1 MSEVEKRI
9 YKRDELLGK
18 QVIGN
23 DARIVGAVTDIAY
36 DNGGRSGLVVKG
48 TGTEETFIL
57 TTQIMAFGDVILIK
71 SKSQCA
77 KCGNINKE
85 SAKFCVKCGSSI

>member
-1 MSEVEKRI
+1 MSATRI

-23 DARIVGAVTDIAY
+23 DAKIVGAVKDVAY
-36 DNGGRSGLVVKG
+36 DGAGRSGFIVQAKG
-48 TGTEETFIL
+48 AEENFIL
-57 TTQIMAFGDVILIK
+57 TTQIIAFGDVILIK
-71 SKSQCA
+71 SKFQCA

-85 SAKFCVKCGSSI
+85 AAKFCVKCGSAL